1 MDEFY
6 RGADLGLKVSSQRQ
20 QQRQFEDSLSFKKAS
35 QLQQQGQFDDSLA
48 FKRDSQQQQ
57 QSQFDSNLSFKQSE
71 SDIQV
76 SQFEKTMAF
85 SKERAKTQAEQFTTN
100 LAEKARQADLSFG
113 LSLEQQTLKEKQFTH
128 NVEVA
133 VIQSK
138 VDKVNIARLQANN
151 QREKR
156 LVTEMEQYGPLVTSY
171 EMALQDWDG
180 NEKIPVMPAG
190 LPPAQRKQ
198 ALEMREQAEAR
209 QLTGRHA
216 KNQQKFDALQQKLFE
231 EGFEFLVEN
240 NPTLIY
246 QDPQSGQNTYDY
258 PKYLAAKQEFNVK
271 RTQDV
276 YGRSGGMEPSSTTVT
291 DKRTGASTIYT
302 PRSKSSNI
310 RQELGM
316 KNLSD
321 FMQEDDDGNVTFNQN
336 ALDDAVKAITGAAR
350 SRESINR
357 IEDIPNSRSL
367 RNSSGWRD

>member
-6 RGADLGLKVSSQRQ
+6 RGADLGLKVSNQRQ
-20 QQRQFEDSLSFKKAS
+20 QQKQFEDSLSFKKAS

-71 SDIQV
+71 SAVQV
-76 SQFEKTMAF
+76 SQFDKTMAF
-85 SKERAKTQAEQFTTN
+85 GKERLKTQAEQFTTN

-113 LSLEQQTLKEKQFTH
+113 LSLEQQTLKERQFTH
-128 NVEVA
+128 NVEQA
-133 VIQSK
+133 VIGSK
-138 VDKVNIARLQANN
+138 VDKVNITRLRAIN
-151 QREKR
+151 QRDKR

-180 NEKIPVMPAG
+180 NDKVPVMPAG

-216 KNQQKFDALQQKLFE
+216 KNQQKYDTLQQKLFE

-246 QDPQSGQNTYDY
+246 QDPQSGQSTYDY
-258 PKYLAAKQEFNVK
+258 PKYLAAKQAFNVK
-271 RTQDV
+271 RTQGV
-276 YGRSGGMEPSSTTVT
+276 YGRSGEMEPSSTTVT
-291 DKRTGASTIYT
+291 DPRTGASTIYT
-302 PRSKSSNI
+302 ARSKSGNI
-310 RQELGM
+310 RQEIAM
-316 KNLSD
+316 KNLSE
-321 FMQEDDDGNVTFNQN
+321 FMDVDNDGNVTFNWN
-336 ALDDAVKAITGAAR
+336 ALDDAENAIKGAAR

-357 IEDIPNSRSL
+357 IKDIPNSSSL

>member
-6 RGADLGLKVSSQRQ
+6 RGADLGLKVSNQRQ

-57 QSQFDSNLSFKQSE
+57 QRQFDSNLSFKQSE
-71 SDIQV
+71 SAVQV
-76 SQFEKTMAF
+76 SQFEKTIAF
-85 SKERAKTQAEQFTTN
+85 SKERAKTQAEQFATN
-100 LAEKARQADLSFG
+100 FAEKARQADLGFG
-113 LSLEQQTLKEKQFTH
+113 LSLEQQTLREKQVTH
-128 NVEVA
+128 NIEQA

-151 QREKR
+151 QREKK

-190 LPPAQRKQ
+190 LPQAQRKQ

-216 KNQQKFDALQQKLFE
+216 KNQQKFDTLQQKLFE

-246 QDPQSGQNTYDY
+246 QDPQSGQSTYDY
-258 PKYLAAKQEFNVK
+258 PKYLAARQAFNV
-271 RTQDV
+271 RMNRDTF
-276 YGRSGGMEPSSTTVT
+276 GRSGKMEPSSTTVR
-291 DKRTGASTIYT
+291 DKRTGASTTYEA
-302 PRSKSSNI
+302 RSKSTNI
-310 RQELGM
+310 RQEIAM
-316 KNLSD
+316 KNFSE
-321 FMQEDDDGNVTFNQN
+321 FMGEDEAGNPTFNEN
-336 ALDDAVKAITGAAR
+336 ALDDAVKAIMGMAR
-350 SRESINR
+350 SREDINR
-357 IEDIPNSRSL
+357 IKDIPNSSSL
-367 RNSSGWRD
+367 RNNSGWRD